1 MISHWLLFMNS
12 LKGSYPLLTLY
23 SVCVTNSWVRIVLG
37 KQRIFI
43 FAGIRS
49 EQLSSRWWSVG
60 RVSANQ
66 ITPSAFL
73 TNQRQDQGRGDSV
86 VTRWARR
93 AIQELEVFTSE
104 RGKIREQTRTEPGAP
119 TQWEQ
124 SYLRQIPTPAIKPR
138 VSLYVEIIG

>member
-1 MISHWLLFMNS
+1 M
-12 LKGSYPLLTLY
+12 
-23 SVCVTNSWVRIVLG
+23 
-37 KQRIFI
+37 
-43 FAGIRS
+43 
-49 EQLSSRWWSVG
+49 VG
-60 RVSANQ
+60 RES
-66 ITPSAFL
+66 L
-73 TNQRQDQGRGDSV
+73 RQSEHYSSLSDQSERGRGVSV

>member
-1 MISHWLLFMNS
+1 MGGRES
-12 LKGSYPLLTLY
+12 LRQSDHSSSLSDQSEKG
-23 SVCVTNSWVRIVLG
+23 LG
-37 KQRIFI
+37 
-43 FAGIRS
+43 
-49 EQLSSRWWSVG
+49 V
-60 RVSANQ
+60 
-66 ITPSAFL
+66 
-73 TNQRQDQGRGDSV
+73 SV

-138 VSLYVEIIG
+138 VSLYVEII